1 MVVGRGRLEYADSPS
16 SHQFEEVITR
26 LPFGED
32 SNTVSSAFA
41 ESMNVFVDA
50 QDRALDDMLSAYRG
64 ARSRSSLE
72 GAATDGEIV
81 VSVLPSS
88 TELFYFYAQILEQCR
103 RYSTGKGMKDLAG
116 IFAKWL
122 RIYSDDVLI
131 ASMKR

>member
-1 MVVGRGRLEYADSPS
+1 
-16 SHQFEEVITR
+16 
-26 LPFGED
+26 LPFGDD
-32 SNTVSSAFA
+32 SVTVSSAFA
-41 ESMNVFVDA
+41 ESMNIFVDA

-72 GAATDGEIV
+72 GAAADGETA

-88 TELFYFYAQILEQCR
+88 TELFYFYAQIIEQCR

-122 RIYSDDVLI
+122 RIYSEDVLI
-131 ASMKR
+131 ASMKK